1 MGTIQIKRGLQA
13 NVDGLTLAEGELA
26 VALDTGNVY
35 IGTSSGVTHVNP
47 KGGTADSAAK
57 LTTARAFSITGD
69 GTAPAVNFNG
79 TAAVN
84 LVLALAAQSGLTA
97 GTYTKPVS
105 YTHLDVYKRQGVGR
119 ARMKRE

>member
-84 LVLALAAQSGLTA
+84 LVLALAAQLCTTA
-97 GTYTKPVS
+97 GT
-105 YTHLDVYKRQGVGR
+105 
-119 ARMKRE
+119 